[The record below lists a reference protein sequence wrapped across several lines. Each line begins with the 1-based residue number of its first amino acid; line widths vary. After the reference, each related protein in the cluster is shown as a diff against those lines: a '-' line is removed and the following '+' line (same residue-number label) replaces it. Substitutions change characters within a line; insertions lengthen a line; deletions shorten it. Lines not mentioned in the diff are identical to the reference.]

1 MSLPVSQYEALL
13 QEVRGLRHKAQ
24 KVQQLATPLLT
35 CSSQTP
41 VKDGPPTSFAPY
53 SLNYKMESL
62 IERQK
67 HPIKYDRIG
76 SIQDSEDECGGV
88 SSAQLSV
95 SSEPISH
102 EGRGMSVLYHGTWP
116 VEKTMWNSE
125 PTNLAP
131 SADCNRTE
139 MTSVMSFASSSGGAP
154 LDRVL
159 SSPDRSRRSSQQLEA
174 KVDMV
179 YSLLSILGGQEHA
192 DMGETLLA
200 LSTSP
205 ESCLAMRQSGCIP
218 LLVQLVQSDRDADTR
233 KKASLALHNLIYSNS
248 DEKLRKRETRVLKLL
263 EQIRT
268 YTAYMHNQTDIDLE
282 ILTISEDGDKHPV
295 QTIAHLMKLSFDEGH
310 RQAICQLGGIHSIA
324 NLIETEHALHGSTS
338 EEGHCVLLRRYSC
351 MALTNLTFGDS
362 GNKALLC
369 SFRQFMRVLVLQLQS
384 PCDELRQ
391 VTASVLRNLSWRAD
405 STSKEILKEVGA
417 VTGLMKAAMI
427 NNKENTLKSILSA
440 LWNLSAHCPESKSE
454 ICSIDG
460 ALGFLVTM
468 LSYKSPTKSLAIIEN
483 AGGIL
488 RNVSSQIAV
497 RDDYRELL
505 RNHDCLRVLLDQL
518 KSPSLTIVSNACG
531 TLWNL
536 SAKNQTDQETLW
548 KMGAPTMLRSL
559 NHSKHKMI
567 AMGSSAALKNLL
579 ASRPT
584 HNLLPSMD
592 ATAKAMDL
600 PVLPTLGARKQKALF
615 QELEQ
620 NLTETFEST
629 DKESPTK
636 TGQEEQFLLETANAV
651 LTVSNNGDI
660 NKTYKRKSLQNDSH
674 DSSLIEAFKNL
685 TIDEPSTSFSN
696 RSRVLQDYGSSS
708 LPYIKPP
715 LSYSSPLHK
724 YSDLSYKEEQYSQN
738 SQVLDDENFGIYT
751 ETDLDQPTDYS
762 LRYAEDDSEPDD
774 MCNKKAEGTDFVQDT
789 VKTYC
794 TEDTPYETPFN
805 YSTATS
811 MSDLRETGL
820 ETEKSIIDNDK
831 LVKSNLNSIKNA
843 SMSQSDEK
851 DHCSVEDVSEIDN
864 APKVITKNLKSQ
876 FSSGLASPEKPVNY
890 ADEGTPGYFSRV
902 SSFSSLNSMQVG
914 DKVKYELD
922 NKEVDTRQ
930 EVHDD
935 TVPQKSE
942 VHPEGKA
949 VKFEQVVNYAEE
961 TPLMFSRSSSLASLD
976 SIEQHSIHDDRES
989 VISDFSRLTSGI
1001 VSPSELPDSPTQTVP
1016 PSPRQPL
1023 PSAPRTV
1030 PLTHRTPADGSPQIK
1045 PQPKIVSA
1053 FEDNVKKFKEESTPI
1068 QFSTATSLSSL
1079 TIDDHED
1086 GSDVVGK
1093 ILTISKRGEVVKKSK
1108 EDEIPAVSESE
1119 EDEDIL
1125 AACISDG
1132 MQNNRHH
1139 LSGSQQ
1145 NIPSP
1150 LFNYSSKSMICTQG
1164 SGIPLPHARSTTT
1177 STNDSSI
1184 LKDNPSSL
1192 HSNSF
1197 HNYCTEDINYTGD
1210 NSNISLLSTA
1220 SDIQKKDKVYSSDD
1234 SSNLSGDN
1242 ENILA
1247 ECIQSAMPKT
1257 RRMTKPIATTR
1268 PLSALPVRNVQ
1279 TSTPIKPFTRIE
1291 HPNSTRLEELKRPS
1305 PSVYLSAKDEVENYA
1320 VENSPCQ
1327 FSLHSSLSD
1336 LTVDGSVAGGFR
1348 PNQSVHQPTEVKDTK
1363 PTAGPSSLNTEQIAA
1378 TYVPEF
1384 TLSRQE
1390 SFSSLSADSFGSLEQ
1405 EQALLE
1411 QCISSGMPKS
1421 KHTHAPKTVDAPR
1434 QVIVTKPIGVA
1445 TKQFNAN
1452 KTQSDSIRPMTYD
1465 DKSIRHGE
1473 RKTDFA
1479 DQDEKLVYSK
1489 NVNVTSAVGSTIAE
1503 KNVMRPTTPSTAAD
1517 VAHIEK
1523 SEEKVTRNRTIIEIQ
1538 ADISR
1543 DKCLPFEENLSIEPM
1558 RSGCETLVADSD
1570 VSPESLCSITDNI
1583 EFDFGNVNLEIKAV
1597 DTRMLDPDAM
1607 IESLDRFTAELV
1619 SQAEAAHS
1627 NKDAHKFTTSITDG
1641 DTWNDD
1647 SSPNDLTFPSIS
1659 GSAPNVITF
1668 HSESDCA
1675 NTGGLQE
1682 DVIFHLNGNGLDAVD
1697 GVNDSEQKSSD
1708 FSSINTSTMT
1718 ESTLI
1723 AVEATKMANA
1733 FKNEAELSQS
1743 ITSVQ
1748 SLELDCIQ
1756 PPSHMNSLTSSMN
1769 GLDHHLT
1776 KGSPKLVNRKK
1787 LLHNGLIARRAL
1799 TNSFNQNS
1807 SLESLDN
1814 QSLSNLDHMHP
1825 PSTMG
1830 EVLDILDLESSMTS
1844 VASLTSEAVDV
1855 KLEQPNPIFN
1865 VKQPANMLHLFSNT
1879 SLTDLENVNP
1889 PSLLN
1894 EITDMCNSLAD
1905 VATENICSE
1914 TEPFEDCNTHMNDTD
1929 DVTLFSDAQSV
1940 TPIQSDL
1947 GSSAETS
1954 PKKTRTLTKRMTPK
1968 QKRKLVQ
1975 ERYRTYTV
1983 AAEMVISA
1991 ELGSLSDNCNS
2002 EYQTVPEFSQTESH
2016 KKLSP
2021 KEKRLN
2027 DRARYQ
2033 TQVLSDAVTA
2043 ELQKMCDKS
2052 DVPLTPV
2059 DSPQASPGR
2068 SKLSIRRNFIQKRLE
2083 NQDRFKTRTLSES
2096 SLSPDISS
2104 ASPPTNDLQSLVQK
2118 EAGRVLR
2125 KLHEAHLHSDNLL
2138 DCETLSLISNDED
2151 SDFNSGSPINYRT
2164 YTKNCTTQNTVAVN
2178 NVSVESS
2185 PTVQLQVVEAE
2196 IASGD
2201 DESKV
2206 KPKIIKPDEKVVTED
2221 ANEEVK
2227 GIRGRRKAL
2236 YSKTNVA
2243 NTRIS
2248 TRNTNIR
2255 PIRTITSNLVKNVTS
2270 VIKSGTNLK
2279 GVASKQ
2285 ETVGIPKAPAT
2296 QAKSLKPPSGY
2307 HTSKVGGG
2315 LGRAVNGPQAG
2326 LGTAPKHKSE
2336 TKKLTPPPPLERQGT
2351 FTKDEE
2357 IIQPTKSRIPTPAS
2371 NLPKPKPA
2379 SRIARAISQ
2388 TNSTVGKTV
2397 SRVQNALTSRP
2408 VKSTAIK
2415 SVSSDRATNSRPTL
2429 TGNST
2434 RSSSADSRDAHMRR
2448 QNIQNSSSSQ
2458 SLKSE
2463 SGKKQNGAVSRS
2475 SPSTVSQ
2482 RSSSNSSITS
2492 NGSSSKKQVTSKI
2505 ASLWKKVEEQKKQV
2519 PKKDTRVWIQRDREE
2534 VPQMIRSN
2542 TFESK
2547 DGVSLRSMEGH
2558 DKTVPDMSETADL
2571 SF

>member
-1 MSLPVSQYEALL
+1 
-13 QEVRGLRHKAQ
+13 
-24 KVQQLATPLLT
+24 
-35 CSSQTP
+35 
-41 VKDGPPTSFAPY
+41 
-53 SLNYKMESL
+53 
-62 IERQK
+62 
-67 HPIKYDRIG
+67 
-76 SIQDSEDECGGV
+76 
-88 SSAQLSV
+88 
-95 SSEPISH
+95 
-102 EGRGMSVLYHGTWP
+102 MSVLYHGTWP

-131 SADCNRTE
+131 STDCNRTE

-159 SSPDRSRRSSQQLEA
+159 SSPDRSQRSSQQLEA

-233 KKASLALHNLIYSNS
+233 KKASLALHNLIYSNC

-282 ILTISEDGDKHPV
+282 ILPISEDGDKHPV

-324 NLIETEHALHGSTS
+324 NLVETEHALHGSTT
-338 EEGHCVLLRRYSC
+338 EEGYCVLLRRYSC

-369 SFRQFMRVLVLQLQS
+369 SFRQFMRVLVLQLDS

-405 STSKEILKEVGA
+405 VTSKEILKEVGA

-440 LWNLSAHCPESKSE
+440 LWNLSAHCSESKSE

-584 HNLLPSMD
+584 HNLLPTMD

-620 NLTETFEST
+620 NLTETFENT

-636 TGQEEQFLLETANAV
+636 TCQDEQFLLETTNV
-651 LTVSNNGDI
+651 LTGSGNSEIG
-660 NKTYKRKSLQNDSH
+660 KTYKRKSLPNSHNQDSH
-674 DSSLIEAFKNL
+674 DSSLIDAFSDL
-685 TIDEPSTSFSN
+685 TINEPSTSFSS
-696 RSRVLQDYGSSS
+696 RSRLLQDYGSSS
-708 LPYIKPP
+708 LPYIKPSLPYIP
-715 LSYSSPLHK
+715 LQK
-724 YSDLSYKEEQYSQN
+724 YSELSYKEEPYTQKTKK
-738 SQVLDDENFGIYT
+738 VLDEENFGIYT

-762 LRYAEDDSEPDD
+762 LRYAEDDSEPDEL
-774 MCNKKAEGTDFVQDT
+774 CNKIVKSEGTDFVQDT

-820 ETEKSIIDNDK
+820 EGEKPIIDNDK
-831 LVKSNLNSIKNA
+831 LAKSNLNSIKNT

-864 APKVITKNLKSQ
+864 TPKVLVKNLKSQ
-876 FSSGLASPEKPVNY
+876 YSSGLASPEKPVNY

-902 SSFSSLNSMQVG
+902 SSFGSLNSIQAGEKM
-914 DKVKYELD
+914 KYELD
-922 NKEVDTRQ
+922 SKEANIRQ
-930 EVHDD
+930 VIHDENGLL
-935 TVPQKSE
+935 KSE

-1016 PSPRQPL
+1016 PSPRQPVL
-1023 PSAPRTV
+1023 PASRTIL
-1030 PLTHRTPADGSPQIK
+1030 LTHRTPADGSPQLK
-1045 PQPKIVSA
+1045 PQPKITST

-1086 GSDVVGK
+1086 ANDVGK
-1093 ILTISKRGEVVKKSK
+1093 LLSNK
-1108 EDEIPAVSESE
+1108 EIKDHGIPAVSESE

-1132 MQNNRHH
+1132 MQNNRLNPPAI
-1139 LSGSQQ
+1139 LSYGGNNS
-1145 NIPSP
+1145 NVN
-1150 LFNYSSKSMICTQG
+1150 L
-1164 SGIPLPHARSTTT
+1164 LTTT
-1177 STNDSSI
+1177 TNI
-1184 LKDNPSSL
+1184 
-1192 HSNSF
+1192 
-1197 HNYCTEDINYTGD
+1197 
-1210 NSNISLLSTA
+1210 
-1220 SDIQKKDKVYSSDD
+1220 KKDEKVYSSDD

-1257 RRMTKPIATTR
+1257 RRMSKPIATTR
-1268 PLSALPVRNVQ
+1268 PLSALPIRNVQ
-1279 TSTPIKPFTRIE
+1279 TSSPIKPFSRND
-1291 HPNSTRLEELKRPS
+1291 HPNSSRVEDLKRPT
-1305 PSVYLSAKDEVENYA
+1305 PSLYLSAKDEVESYA

-1336 LTVDGSVAGGFR
+1336 LTVDGSIAGGLR
-1348 PNQSVHQPTEVKDTK
+1348 SNHTPLSSHQSNDMKDTK
-1363 PTAGPSSLNTEQIAA
+1363 STAGPSSLHTEQTVVTVA
-1378 TYVPEF
+1378 PEF
-1384 TLSRQE
+1384 TLSRQG

-1421 KHTHAPKTVDAPR
+1421 KNTSHPTKTIDANRP
-1434 QVIVTKPIGVA
+1434 VIVTKPIGVA

-1452 KTQSDSIRPMTYD
+1452 KNSDQIRTTYD
-1465 DKSIRHGE
+1465 DQSKKYGE
-1473 RKTDFA
+1473 RNTDFV
-1479 DQDEKLVYSK
+1479 DQDEKLVNSK
-1489 NVNVTSAVGSTIAE
+1489 NVNVTSAVGSMIME
-1503 KNVMRPTTPSTAAD
+1503 EDVMRPTTPTTAAD

-1523 SEEKVTRNRTIIEIQ
+1523 FEEKQTHSHTIVEMQ
-1538 ADISR
+1538 ADILR
-1543 DKCLPFEENLSIEPM
+1543 DKCLPFEESLSIEPM
-1558 RSGCETLVADSD
+1558 KSGCEKIEFD
-1570 VSPESLCSITDNI
+1570 VSPESLCSISDNSGNI
-1583 EFDFGNVNLEIKAV
+1583 LLEKSLEFGFGDVNLEATTKAV

-1627 NKDAHKFTTSITDG
+1627 NKDVHKFTTSITEG

-1668 HSESDCA
+1668 HSESDYP
-1675 NTGGLQE
+1675 NTGGVEEDIAQE
-1682 DVIFHLNGNGLDAVD
+1682 DVIGLDCVD
-1697 GVNDSEQKSSD
+1697 GVNEQEQKSSD

-1723 AVEATKMANA
+1723 AVEATKIATA
-1733 FKNEAELSQS
+1733 FKNEADLSQS
-1743 ITSVQ
+1743 ITSIQ

-1769 GLDHHLT
+1769 GLEYQLA
-1776 KGSPKLVNRKK
+1776 KGSPKLVSRKK
-1787 LLHNGLIARRAL
+1787 LLHNGLVARRAL

-1825 PSTMG
+1825 PSGMA
-1830 EVLDILDLESSMTS
+1830 EVLDILDLEGSMTS

-1855 KLEQPNPIFN
+1855 KQDQPNPIFN
-1865 VKQPANMLHLFSNT
+1865 VKQPSNMLHLFSNT

-1889 PSLLN
+1889 PSFFN
-1894 EITDMCNSLAD
+1894 EITDLCNSLAD
-1905 VATENICSE
+1905 IATENICSE
-1914 TEPFEDCNTHMNDTD
+1914 TEPFEDCNTHVNDTD

-1947 GSSAETS
+1947 GSSTETS
-1954 PKKTRTLTKRMTPK
+1954 PKKTRALTKRMTPK

-1983 AAEMVISA
+1983 AAEMVVSA
-1991 ELGSLSDNCNS
+1991 ELSSASENCNS
-2002 EYQTVPEFSQTESH
+2002 EYQTVPEFSQDTSL
-2016 KKLSP
+2016 KKMSP

-2033 TQVLSDAVTA
+2033 TQVLPDAVTA
-2043 ELQKMCDKS
+2043 ELRKLCDKS
-2052 DVPLTPV
+2052 DVPLTPT
-2059 DSPQASPGR
+2059 DSPRSSPGR

-2104 ASPPTNDLQSLVQK
+2104 ASPPANDLQSLVQK
-2118 EAGRVLR
+2118 EAGRVLK
-2125 KLHEAHLHSDNLL
+2125 KLHEASLHADELL
-2138 DCETLSLISNDED
+2138 DCETLSLISNEDD
-2151 SDFNSGSPINYRT
+2151 SDINSGSPINYRT
-2164 YTKNCTTQNTVAVN
+2164 YTKNSSARNTIPVN
-2178 NVSVESS
+2178 SVSVENT
-2185 PTVQLQVVEAE
+2185 PNVTVVEME
-2196 IASGD
+2196 TILD
-2201 DESKV
+2201 DESKTNL
-2206 KPKIIKPDEKVVTED
+2206 KPKIIKPDEKIQTVELNENVGED
-2221 ANEEVK
+2221 KA
-2227 GIRGRRKAL
+2227 IRGRRKPL
-2236 YSKTNVA
+2236 YSKANVI
-2243 NTRIS
+2243 NSRIS
-2248 TRNTNIR
+2248 TRNNNIR

-2270 VIKSGTNLK
+2270 VIKLGTNLK
-2279 GVASKQ
+2279 GVAAPKQ
-2285 ETVGIPKAPAT
+2285 QSIGIPKAT
-2296 QAKSLKPPSGY
+2296 VVQAKSLKPPSGY
-2307 HTSKVGGG
+2307 QTAANKPATG
-2315 LGRAVNGPQAG
+2315 LGKAMNGPLAG
-2326 LGTAPKHKSE
+2326 SGKVMANSGVAPKHKTE
-2336 TKKLTPPPPLERQGT
+2336 TKKSTPPLLERQGT

-2357 IIQPTKSRIPTPAS
+2357 AAQPSKSRIPTPAS
-2371 NLPKPKPA
+2371 NLPKPKPT

-2397 SRVQNALTSRP
+2397 ARVQNAITSRP
-2408 VKSTAIK
+2408 VKSASTK
-2415 SVSSDRATNSRPTL
+2415 SVSSDRASNVRNTAVGVSN
-2429 TGNST
+2429 
-2434 RSSSADSRDAHMRR
+2434 RSASADSRDTQLRR
-2448 QNIQNSSSSQ
+2448 QNIQSSSSSQ
-2458 SLKSE
+2458 SLKSDN
-2463 SGKKQNGAVSRS
+2463 GKNQNGAVKRS
-2475 SPSTVSQ
+2475 SLINISQ
-2482 RSSSNSSITS
+2482 RSNSNSSITS

-2505 ASLWKKVEEQKKQV
+2505 ASLWKKVEEQKKQA
-2519 PKKDTRVWIQRDREE
+2519 PKKDTRVWIQRDKEE
-2534 VPQMIRSN
+2534 ETPQMIRSN
-2542 TFESK
+2542 TFDSK
-2547 DGVSLRSMEGH
+2547 DGVSLRKAVECSDIEYSQ
-2558 DKTVPDMSETADL
+2558 TVQDVNETAEL